1 MRGYVIG
8 GTKLRDNNFFEKKK
22 CIFAL
27 CKKCT
32 NPKTLKDAEL
42 IWGIDVETMLPKNR
56 RGNNV
61 TKK

>member
-8 GTKLRDNNFFEKKK
+8 GTKLRDNNFFEKKE
-22 CIFAL
+22 CIFGGGG
-27 CKKCT
+27 CT